1 MAAGPVKVLIVDD
14 SAVLRKTLT
23 RILSADPDI
32 EVIGAAPDPFVARDM
47 IAAEKPDVISLD
59 IEMPRMDGI
68 TFLRK
73 LMRYYPIPVVI
84 LSSLTPKGS
93 ELATEALQAGAL
105 AVLNKPRA
113 AFSASGI
120 LEDYVN
126 VIKSVAGADL
136 SKNPLPGEGTPRK
149 AAPLAKTTNRVL
161 AIGASTGGTTALEKI
176 LHAMPPNLPGTVVT
190 QHMPEMVTAS
200 FAARL
205 ARETGLDVR
214 EAKDGDS
221 VVPGRVLIAPGGKHL
236 LLSRSGAR
244 YHAAVKDGPR
254 VNHHKP
260 SVDVLF
266 KSVAR
271 AAGPNSV
278 GVILTGMGNDGAK
291 GLLQMK
297 EAGAYTIA
305 QDEKS
310 CVVFG
315 MPKVAI
321 ELGAAEEVLPLKEIP
336 GRVIRLFSETGSPHA
351 GARKK

>member
-1 MAAGPVKVLIVDD
+1 MTGRPIKVLIVDD

-23 RILSADPDI
+23 RILSAEPDI
-32 EVIGAAPDPFVARDM
+32 EVVGAAPDPYVARDM

-59 IEMPRMDGI
+59 MEMPKMDGI

-73 LMRYYPIPVVI
+73 LMRHYPIPTVI

-93 ELATEALQAGAL
+93 DLAAEALQAGAL

-126 VIKSVAGADL
+126 VIRATARADVRKIPNL
-136 SKNPLPGEGTPRK
+136 EGR
-149 AAPLAKTTNRVL
+149 AAPRAKPLSRTTNRIL
-161 AIGASTGGTTALEKI
+161 AIGASTGGTTALESI
-176 LHAMPPNLPGTVVT
+176 LKAMPPDLPGTVVT
-190 QHMPEMVTAS
+190 QHMPEMITAS
-200 FAARL
+200 FARRL
-205 ARETGLDVR
+205 AKETGLDVR
-214 EAKDGDS
+214 EARDGES
-221 VVPGRVLIAPGGKHL
+221 VVAGRVLIAPGGKHL
-236 LLSRSGAR
+236 LLGRDGAR
-244 YHAAVKDGPR
+244 YHAVVKDGPR

-271 AAGPNSV
+271 HAGPNSV

-291 GLLQMK
+291 GLLAMK
-297 EAGAYTIA
+297 EAGARTLA

-315 MPKVAI
+315 MPKVAV
-321 ELGAAEEVLPLKEIP
+321 ELGAADEVVSLRKIPERLIQIFSGKETP
-336 GRVIRLFSETGSPHA
+336 TP
-351 GARKK
+351 AR

>member
-1 MAAGPVKVLIVDD
+1 MPANPVKVLVVDD
-14 SAVLRKTLT
+14 SAILRKALT

-73 LMRYYPIPVVI
+73 LMRHYPIPVVI

-93 ELATEALQAGAL
+93 ELAAEALRAGAL

-136 SKNPLPGEGTPRK
+136 SKNTLSGQGKPKK

-176 LHAMPPNLPGTVVT
+176 LLAMPPNLPGTVVT
-190 QHMPEMVTAS
+190 QHMPERVTAT

-205 ARETGLDVR
+205 AKETGLDVM

-244 YHAAVKDGPR
+244 YQATVKDGPR

-271 AAGPNSV
+271 AAGPNSL

-291 GLLQMK
+291 GLLEMK

-336 GRVIRLFSETGSPHA
+336 GRVIQLFSESGSPHA
-351 GARKK
+351 GTRKK